1 MRVVAKNLGREKKQ
15 NSATKSNL
23 RKEGLFQKALSR
35 LERSQ
40 TFSNGQTHA
49 HHSANFFSIAREEK
63 DTP

>member
-1 MRVVAKNLGREKKQ
+1 MRVAKNLGREKKQ
-15 NSATKSNL
+15 HSATKSNL

-49 HHSANFFSIAREEK
+49 QHSPNFFI
-63 DTP
+63 

>member
-1 MRVVAKNLGREKKQ
+1 MRVAKNLGREKKQ
-15 NSATKSNL
+15 HSATKSNL

-49 HHSANFFSIAREEK
+49 QHSANFFSIARGEEK